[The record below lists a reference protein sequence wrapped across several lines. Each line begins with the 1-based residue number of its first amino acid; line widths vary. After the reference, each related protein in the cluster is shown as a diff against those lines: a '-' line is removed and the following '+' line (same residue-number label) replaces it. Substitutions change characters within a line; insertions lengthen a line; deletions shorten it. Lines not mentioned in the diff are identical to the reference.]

1 MNTSNKIAY
10 SSFERELLDLDNKYF
25 GEGFN
30 PDFVNYFN
38 VHRPKA
44 LVKDLQQ
51 RVQTFDPSYL
61 PAIIQ
66 QGLDDTVVNSSVS
79 DLLGTG
85 HVIAFIETAKHGE
98 VVVRAN
104 ASLPYPETYMELE
117 FDFLKIYNDL
127 GIPVNDLIHADSSR
141 KVFPFDYQI
150 MKKLPGNNL
159 GSQWEGTQSDY
170 EKICFQQGQ
179 YIARMSQY
187 KGRGWGR
194 IGKDENGLY
203 GVYGTHN
210 DFLTAFLEHDLEVI
224 KLFELINADEFSQLM
239 EFFKSD
245 NVKSLFADSIASLIH
260 NDPSDL
266 NMCYEGSKFL
276 CFFDWEN
283 AAMFDP
289 INELGTAPTWKSAF
303 PKRGA
308 MIKGYVAE
316 LGYKPDNLNEKMN
329 VFFLRK
335 MIDKVAF
342 ALKGERLSRRHIDFL
357 IEGFANNG
365 IILSDNTL
373 NRLNN
378 LEI

>member
-1 MNTSNKIAY
+1 MSMTKKISY
-10 SSFERELLDLDNKYF
+10 SSYESQLQELDNKYF
-25 GEGFN
+25 GEGFS

-44 LVKDLQQ
+44 LVKDLQH
-51 RVQTFDPSYL
+51 RVQMFDSSYL

-66 QGLDDTVVNSSVS
+66 HGLADTVVNSSVS

-85 HVIAFIETAKHGE
+85 HVIAFIETARNGE

-104 ASLPYPETYMELE
+104 ASLPYPETYMDLE
-117 FDFLKIYNDL
+117 FDFLKIYIDL
-127 GIPVNDLIHADSSR
+127 GIPVNELIYADSSR

-150 MKKLPGNNL
+150 MKRLPGRNL

-170 EKICFQQGQ
+170 EKICIQQGK
-179 YIARMSQY
+179 YIARMTEY

-194 IGKDENGLY
+194 IRKDESGLY

-224 KLFELINADEFSQLM
+224 KLFELITADELFQLM
-239 EFFKSD
+239 GFFKSD

-266 NMCYEGSKFL
+266 NMCYENSNFL

-303 PKRGA
+303 PKREA
-308 MIKGYVAE
+308 MIEGYVAE
-316 LGYKPDNLNEKMN
+316 LGYKPDGLEEKMN
-329 VFFLRK
+329 VYFLRK

-342 ALKGERLSRRHIDFL
+342 ALKGERLGRRHIDLF
-357 IEGFANNG
+357 IEGITGNR
-365 IILSDNTL
+365 IELSEKTL
-373 NRLNN
+373 NQLHS